1 LSLGIWLGSLEQGLL
16 WGAMVLGVY
25 ITFRVLDYPD
35 LTVDGAFTLGAA
47 VAAHY
52 ILLGGNPWVAVV
64 IALFSG
70 AAAGLITGL
79 LHTGLKVAP
88 LLSGILTMIALYSIN
103 LRIMGQANLSLLRVK
118 TIFNQVLNIPQLD
131 TFGPVILGLLV
142 TLVVVS
148 LLYLFLQTELGMS
161 VRATGNNEQMIRS
174 LGVNTS
180 TMKLVGLA
188 TGNALVAL
196 SGGLVAQY
204 QGFADIGMGIG
215 MIVAG
220 LASVI
225 IGEAL
230 VGNQTLIRAII
241 AAIVGSIVYRAVI
254 SLVLQLGLP
263 ATDLKLLTSLIVVVA
278 LSFPLVRQRLGL
290 RSLRLRSE
298 QNAEASQREQNLSSR
313 RG

>member
-1 LSLGIWLGSLEQGLL
+1 MSLSIWLGALEQGLL

-25 ITFRVLDYPD
+25 ITFRILDYPD

-47 VAAHY
+47 IAARVIMSGYNPWLALLVAV
-52 ILLGGNPWVAVV
+52 LGG
-64 IALFSG
+64 AL
-70 AAAGLITGL
+70 AGWITGI
-79 LHTGLKVAP
+79 LHTRLGVAP

-103 LRIMGQANLSLLRVK
+103 LRIMGQANLSLLRVP
-118 TIFNQVLNIPQLD
+118 TIFTGVKKMPGIDP
-131 TFGPVILGLLV
+131 FGPALLGLL
-142 TLVVVS
+142 LVVVVVV
-148 LLYLFLQTELGMS
+148 LLYLFFQTELGMAI
-161 VRATGNNEQMIRS
+161 RATGDNDQMIRS
-174 LGVNTS
+174 LGVNTG

-188 TGNALVAL
+188 FANALVAL

-220 LASVI
+220 LAAVI

-230 VGNQTLIRAII
+230 VGSATLSRALL
-241 AAIVGSIVYRAVI
+241 AAIVGSIIYRFVI

-278 LSFPLVRQRLGL
+278 MALPLVRRRLGW
-290 RSLRLRSE
+290 RALRLRSE
-298 QNAEASQREQNLSSR
+298 QSAATGQRN
-313 RG
+313 

>member
-1 LSLGIWLGSLEQGLL
+1 
-16 WGAMVLGVY
+16 
-25 ITFRVLDYPD
+25 VLDYPD

>member
-1 LSLGIWLGSLEQGLL
+1 
-16 WGAMVLGVY
+16 VY

>member
-1 LSLGIWLGSLEQGLL
+1 MSLGIWLGSLEQGLL

>member
-1 LSLGIWLGSLEQGLL
+1 MSLSIWLGSLEQGLL

-47 VAAHY
+47 VAAQY
-52 ILLGGNPWVAVV
+52 ILLGGNPWLA
-64 IALFSG
+64 ILLALLSG
-70 AAAGLITGL
+70 AAAGLLTGL

-103 LRIMGQANLSLLRVK
+103 LRIMGQANLSLLRVD
-118 TIFNQVLNIPQLD
+118 TIFTRARDIPGLQ
-131 TFGPVILGLLV
+131 TFGPVVLGLLV
-142 TLVVVS
+142 ALVVV
-148 LLYLFLQTELGMS
+148 LVLYLFLQTELGMS
-161 VRATGNNEQMIRS
+161 VRATGDNEQMIRS
-174 LGVNTS
+174 LGVNTGV
-180 TMKLVGLA
+180 MKLVGLA

-215 MIVAG
+215 MIIAG

-230 VGNQTLIRAII
+230 VGSQTLFRAIM
-241 AAIVGSIVYRAVI
+241 AAIVGSVIYRAVI

-278 LSFPLVRQRLGL
+278 LAFPLLRQRLGL
-290 RSLRLRSE
+290 RSLRLRGE
-298 QNAEASQREQNLSSR
+298 LDAETGQCEQNLSSR

>member
-1 LSLGIWLGSLEQGLL
+1 
-16 WGAMVLGVY
+16 MVLGVY

>member
-1 LSLGIWLGSLEQGLL
+1 
-16 WGAMVLGVY
+16 
-25 ITFRVLDYPD
+25 VLDYPD

-52 ILLGGNPWVAVV
+52 ILLGGNPWIAVV